1 VRAKT
6 IAAVLAS
13 AAIVVLWLPGGAL
26 ARGQVVQI
34 VGSTGKRPTRRGGK
48 PRVAQEMHL
57 NGTNGFKVTIK
68 LDDRRHLTLV
78 AKDEDFKR
86 RSLRFVAYGERAPQ
100 RLGSADINA
109 RLGSLGRIDVRF
121 VRTKTVRPHEGPKCA
136 IAGLRT
142 EVGHYVGA
150 ISFRGDDGFT
160 RVQAHSAP
168 GSVEREAPQSCH
180 FPKAVEHDPKTEREE
195 AETVG
200 KLEEE
205 EQAQKAE
212 EEHHVQLIATLDGGK
227 VAFSAQREEVAGAKG
242 KVTTTNFVAFGLRQR
257 GRLRESAIDLIF
269 LGGGSSFQLTDPSN
283 PTAGATVTPPAPFSG
298 SATFLQE
305 SGQPPTWTGDLRVDL
320 PGFGTVPL
328 TGPGVKA
335 STCAASGCAPGGS
348 FSQSVAPED
357 RALR

>member
-68 LDDRRHLTLV
+68 LGDRRHLTLV
-78 AKDEDFKR
+78 AKDEDFR
-86 RSLRFVAYGERAPQ
+86 HRSLRYVAYGELAPQ
-100 RLGSADINA
+100 PLGSADIKA
-109 RLGSLGRIDVRF
+109 RLGSLGRVDVRF

-136 IAGLRT
+136 TAGVRT
-142 EVGHYVGA
+142 EIGHYVGA

-160 RVQAHSAP
+160 RVQVHSAP
-168 GSVEREAPQSCH
+168 GSVEREAPQTCNR
-180 FPKAVEHDPKTEREE
+180 PKAVVKDPKTEREE

-212 EEHHVQLIATLDGGK
+212 EEHYVQLFATLEGGK

-242 KVTTTNFVAFGLRQR
+242 KVTTTNFVAFGHRQR

-269 LGGGSSFQLTDPSN
+269 LGRGSSFQLTDPSN

-305 SGQPPTWTGDLRVDL
+305 SAQPPTWTGDLRVDL

-335 STCAASGCAPGGS
+335 SACAASGCVPGGS
-348 FSQSVAPED
+348 FSQPVAPED
-357 RALR
+357 RALG

>member
-13 AAIVVLWLPGGAL
+13 AAVVALSLPGGAL
-26 ARGQVVQI
+26 AGGRAVQI
-34 VGSTGKRPTRRGGK
+34 PGTTGKSPTRRGGK

-57 NGTNGFKVTIK
+57 TGTNGFKVTIK

-78 AKDEDFKR
+78 AKDEDFKH

-100 RLGSADINA
+100 PLGSADINA
-109 RLGSLGRIDVRF
+109 RLGSLGLIDVHF

-136 IAGLRT
+136 TAGLRT
-142 EVGHYVGA
+142 EIGHYVGA
-150 ISFRGDDGFT
+150 ITFRGDDGFT

-168 GSVEREAPQSCH
+168 GSVEREAPQTCNR
-180 FPKAVEHDPKTEREE
+180 PKAVVKDPRTEREE

-205 EQAQKAE
+205 ERAQKAE

-227 VAFSAQREEVAGAKG
+227 VA
-242 KVTTTNFVAFGLRQR
+242 FVAFGLRQR

-283 PTAGATVTPPAPFSG
+283 PTAGAIVAPPAPFSG

-305 SGQPPTWTGDLRVDL
+305 SGQPPTWTGDLRAEL

-335 STCAASGCAPGGS
+335 SMCAASGCAPGGS
-348 FSQSVAPED
+348 FSQPVAPED

>member
-13 AAIVVLWLPGGAL
+13 AAIVVLCLPAGAL

-68 LDDRRHLTLV
+68 LRDRRHLTLV
-78 AKDEDFKR
+78 AKDEDFR
-86 RSLRFVAYGERAPQ
+86 HRSLRYVAYGELAPQ
-100 RLGSADINA
+100 PLGSADIKA
-109 RLGSLGRIDVRF
+109 RLGSLGRVDVRF

-136 IAGLRT
+136 TAGVRT
-142 EVGHYVGA
+142 EIGHYVGA

-160 RVQAHSAP
+160 RVQVHSAP
-168 GSVEREAPQSCH
+168 GSVEREAPQTCNR
-180 FPKAVEHDPKTEREE
+180 PKAVVKDPKTEREE

-212 EEHHVQLIATLDGGK
+212 EDHHVQLFATLDGGK
-227 VAFSAQREEVAGAKG
+227 VAFSAQREEVAGANG

-269 LGGGSSFQLTDPSN
+269 LGLGSSFQLTDPSN
-283 PTAGATVTPPAPFSG
+283 PTAGASLNPPAPFSG

-305 SGQPPTWTGDLRVDL
+305 SAQPPTWTGDLRVDL

-335 STCAASGCAPGGS
+335 SMCAASSCAPGGS
-348 FSQSVAPED
+348 FSQRVAPED
-357 RALR
+357 RALG